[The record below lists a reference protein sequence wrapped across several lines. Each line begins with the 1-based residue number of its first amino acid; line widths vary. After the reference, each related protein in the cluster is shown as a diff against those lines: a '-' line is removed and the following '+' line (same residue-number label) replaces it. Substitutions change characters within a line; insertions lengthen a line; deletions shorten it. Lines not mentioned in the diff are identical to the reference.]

1 MLRLWDSGATNSL
14 PPATY
19 ITGNMTSIAK
29 SLPPLE
35 LLQELLE
42 ISLESPSGLVWKN
55 PRAYQLKPG
64 QVAGT
69 KTKKGYWRVG
79 IRTKTYKQYM
89 AHRIVYFL
97 QSGKDPGAAQVDHI
111 FGVHAPL
118 DLRLATGSEN
128 QANSKKRKNII
139 NKQCSSKFK
148 GVSWS
153 ERKQKWCAQI
163 QNQHK
168 KMYLGVFTKETQAAA
183 AYNKAATEY
192 FGEFAKLNTFEE
204 LV

>member
-1 MLRLWDSGATNSL
+1 
-14 PPATY
+14 
-19 ITGNMTSIAK
+19 MTSIAK

-64 QVAGT
+64 QAAGT
-69 KTKKGYWRVG
+69 KTKKGYWRIG

-97 QSGKDPGAAQVDHI
+97 QTGKNPGAAQVDHI

-118 DLRLATGSEN
+118 NLRLATGSEN
-128 QANSKKRKNII
+128 QANSKKRNNIV

-148 GVSWS
+148 GVHWH
-153 ERKQKWCAQI
+153 KKTQKWRAQI

-168 KMYLGVFTKETQAAA
+168 KMHLGVFANETEAAV